1 MPDAAGPLC
10 SLKMSPATVEHFGR
24 PIRPRAF
31 DREAI
36 MVKPELT
43 SRWRTTQLSVKLL
56 NPKGSRDMADP
67 DLLADG
73 KRHGIVVTVSLLD
86 RIRYG
91 KLTAAAAVD
100 FMARNVDKH
109 ANEMLAA
116 GRTRAEVAAWV
127 RAVSGK
133 FISAF
138 RLPSGL
144 LCGCLGT
151 P

>member
-67 DLLADG
+67 DLIADG
-73 KRHGIVVTVSLLD
+73 KRHGIVVTDYLLD
-86 RIRYG
+86 RI
-91 KLTAAAAVD
+91 KLTAAVAVD
-100 FMARNVDKH
+100 VMARNVNKH
-109 ANEMLAA
+109 ANEMLAN
-116 GRTRAEVAAWV
+116 GRTGEDVAAWV
-127 RAVSGK
+127 RAVRSVFQERLTAVLVRDG
-133 FISAF
+133 SAQ
-138 RLPSGL
+138 G
-144 LCGCLGT
+144 
-151 P
+151 